1 MEAGGS
7 GDLFD
12 AVDTMARLL
21 GGSVVV
27 EDVDFRVL
35 AYSAVPGQP
44 NDEGRRSAILD
55 RRSADRWLQWLEESG
70 IRERL
75 INSDELIRLD
85 NPWATSLI
93 RYIQPIRAVDQLVGY
108 LWLYFETEPDAEA
121 PRTMFE
127 FAQLLAPEVARRG
140 RALTENPGGRVL
152 SQFLAGGLSA
162 NPVASILGVDEQSNI
177 VVIAVDVE
185 ATKSDAVI
193 IRNRA
198 VRALALYTQM
208 HLASSLVGTVDQ
220 QIYLLYASPTRLEPD
235 VEAIVRAISK
245 HLTRAV
251 QTNVRAA
258 AGGVHRG
265 LAAAG
270 ISRNEAD
277 LTLRV
282 LRTKNDREHD
292 GLFASMRHD
301 IVLNEIVD
309 VLRARPIL
317 VRGLLD
323 RLVTH
328 DRQYNTDYV
337 TTLRVYINS
346 FGDMRAAAKSLHLH
360 PNSLRYRV
368 KRLTE
373 IGGLDLGDP
382 KLRLVLQLF
391 FEMAPESADPADH
404 HHEDSPISPAAER
417 FASFVRHTA

>member
-7 GDLFD
+7 EDLFD
-12 AVDTMARLL
+12 VVDTMARLL

-27 EDVDFRVL
+27 EDIDFRVL

-44 NDEGRRSAILD
+44 NDEGRRSAILN
-55 RRSADRWLQWLEESG
+55 RRIAERWLQWLEESG

-75 INSDELIRLD
+75 VKSDELVRLD

-93 RYIQPIRAVDQLVGY
+93 RYIQPIRASDQLVGY
-108 LWLYFETEPDAEA
+108 LWLYFETELDADA
-121 PRTMFE
+121 PRTILE
-127 FAQLLAPEVARRG
+127 FAHLLGPELARRSPT
-140 RALTENPGGRVL
+140 LTENPGGHVL
-152 SQFLAGGLSA
+152 RQFLAGGLSA
-162 NPVASILGVDEQSNI
+162 SHAASILGVDEHSNI
-177 VVIAVDVE
+177 VVIAVDVDVE

-193 IRNRA
+193 IQSRA

-220 QIYLLYASPTRLEPD
+220 QIYLLHASPRLKPD
-235 VEAIVRAISK
+235 VAAIMRAISK

-251 QTNVRAA
+251 QTKVRAA
-258 AGGVHRG
+258 AGGIHQG
-265 LAAAG
+265 LAEAE

-282 LRTKNDREHD
+282 LRTKNDWERD
-292 GLFASMRHD
+292 GLFTSMRHD

-323 RLVTH
+323 RLITH

-346 FGDMRAAAKSLHLH
+346 FGDMRAAAQSLNLH

-373 IGGLDLGDP
+373 IGGLDLDDP
-382 KLRLVLQLF
+382 KLRLALQLLL
-391 FEMAPESADPADH
+391 EMAPEPGDPAGRDH
-404 HHEDSPISPAAER
+404 GDAPGLN
-417 FASFVRHTA
+417 

>member
-7 GDLFD
+7 EDLFD

-21 GGSVVV
+21 GGSVIVK
-27 EDVDFRVL
+27 DVDFRVL

-44 NDEGRRSAILD
+44 NDESRRSAILN
-55 RRSADRWLQWLEESG
+55 RRSADHWLQWMEESG
-70 IRERL
+70 IRGRL

-121 PRTMFE
+121 PRTIFE

-152 SQFLAGGLSA
+152 WQFLAGGLSA
-162 NPVASILGVDEQSNI
+162 NRVASILGVDEQSNI

-185 ATKSDAVI
+185 ATQSDAVI

-282 LRTKNDREHD
+282 LRTKNDWEHD

-301 IVLNEIVD
+301 IVLNEIVE

-323 RLVTH
+323 RLITH
-328 DRQYNTDYV
+328 DRQRNTDYV
-337 TTLRVYINS
+337 TTLRIYLDS
-346 FGDMRAAAKSLHLH
+346 FGDMRSAAELLHLH
-360 PNSLRYRV
+360 PNSLRYRIQ
-368 KRLTE
+368 RLTE

-382 KLRLVLQLF
+382 KLRLVLQLS
-391 FEMAPESADPADH
+391 FEMAPEPGDPADH
-404 HHEDSPISPAAER
+404 HHEDSPGLD
-417 FASFVRHTA
+417 

>member
-1 MEAGGS
+1 
-7 GDLFD
+7 
-12 AVDTMARLL
+12 
-21 GGSVVV
+21 
-27 EDVDFRVL
+27 
-35 AYSAVPGQP
+35 
-44 NDEGRRSAILD
+44 
-55 RRSADRWLQWLEESG
+55 
-70 IRERL
+70 
-75 INSDELIRLD
+75 
-85 NPWATSLI
+85 
-93 RYIQPIRAVDQLVGY
+93 
-108 LWLYFETEPDAEA
+108 
-121 PRTMFE
+121 MFE

-140 RALTENPGGRVL
+140 RALTDNPGGHVL

-162 NPVASILGVDEQSNI
+162 NRVASILGVDEQSNI

-220 QIYLLYASPTRLEPD
+220 QIYLLYASPTRLAPD
-235 VEAIVRAISK
+235 VEAIERAISK
-245 HLTRAV
+245 QFTRAV

-282 LRTKNDREHD
+282 LRTKNDWEHD

-301 IVLNEIVD
+301 MNEIVE

-323 RLVTH
+323 RLITH
-328 DRQYNTDYV
+328 DRQRNTDYV
-337 TTLRVYINS
+337 TTLRIYLDS
-346 FGDMRAAAKSLHLH
+346 FGDMRSAAELLHLH
-360 PNSLRYRV
+360 PNSRRYRI

-373 IGGLDLGDP
+373 IGGLDVQ
-382 KLRLVLQLF
+382 RTVH
-391 FEMAPESADPADH
+391 AA
-404 HHEDSPISPAAER
+404 ISGSLAGS
-417 FASFVRHTA
+417 FASGD

>member
-7 GDLFD
+7 EDLFD
-12 AVDTMARLL
+12 VVDTIARLL

-44 NDEGRRSAILD
+44 NDEGRRSAILN
-55 RRSADRWLQWLEESG
+55 RRIAERWLQWLEESG

-75 INSDELIRLD
+75 VKSDELVRLD

-93 RYIQPIRAVDQLVGY
+93 RYIQPIRASDQLVGY
-108 LWLYFETEPDAEA
+108 LWLYFETELDADA
-121 PRTMFE
+121 PRTILE
-127 FAQLLAPEVARRG
+127 FAHLLGPELARRSPT
-140 RALTENPGGRVL
+140 LTENPGGHVL
-152 SQFLAGGLSA
+152 RQFLAGGLSA
-162 NPVASILGVDEQSNI
+162 SHAASILGVDEHSNI
-177 VVIAVDVE
+177 VVIAVDVDVE

-193 IRNRA
+193 IQSRA

-220 QIYLLYASPTRLEPD
+220 QIYLLHASPRLKPD
-235 VEAIVRAISK
+235 LAAIMRAISK

-251 QTNVRAA
+251 QTKVRAA
-258 AGGVHRG
+258 AGGIHQG
-265 LAAAG
+265 LAEAE

-282 LRTKNDREHD
+282 LRTKNDWERD

-323 RLVTH
+323 RLITH

-360 PNSLRYRV
+360 PNSLRYRI

-373 IGGLDLGDP
+373 IGGLDLDDP
-382 KLRLVLQLF
+382 KLRLALQLLL
-391 FEMAPESADPADH
+391 EMAPEPGDPADH
-404 HHEDSPISPAAER
+404 HHEDSPGLD
-417 FASFVRHTA
+417 

>member
-7 GDLFD
+7 EDLFD
-12 AVDTMARLL
+12 VVDTMARLL

-44 NDEGRRSAILD
+44 NDEGRRSAILN
-55 RRSADRWLQWLEESG
+55 RRIAERWLQWLEESG

-75 INSDELIRLD
+75 VKNDELVRLD

-93 RYIQPIRAVDQLVGY
+93 RYIQPIRASDQLVGY
-108 LWLYFETEPDAEA
+108 LWLYFETELDADA
-121 PRTMFE
+121 PRTILE
-127 FAQLLAPEVARRG
+127 FAHLLGPELARRSPT
-140 RALTENPGGRVL
+140 LTENPGGHVL
-152 SQFLAGGLSA
+152 RQFLAGGLSA
-162 NPVASILGVDEQSNI
+162 SHAASLLGVDEHSNI
-177 VVIAVDVE
+177 VVIAVDVDVE

-193 IRNRA
+193 IQSRA

-220 QIYLLYASPTRLEPD
+220 QIYLLHASPRLKPD
-235 VEAIVRAISK
+235 VAAIMRAISK

-251 QTNVRAA
+251 QTKVRAA
-258 AGGVHRG
+258 AGGIHQG
-265 LAAAG
+265 LAEAE

-282 LRTKNDREHD
+282 LRTKNDWERD

-323 RLVTH
+323 RLITH

-346 FGDMRAAAKSLHLH
+346 FGDMREAAQSLNLH

-373 IGGLDLGDP
+373 IGGLDLDDP
-382 KLRLVLQLF
+382 KLRLALQLLL
-391 FEMAPESADPADH
+391 EMAPEPSDPAGQS
-404 HHEDSPISPAAER
+404 HEDSPGLD
-417 FASFVRHTA
+417 

>member
-7 GDLFD
+7 EDLFD
-12 AVDTMARLL
+12 VVDTIARLL

-44 NDEGRRSAILD
+44 NDEGRRSAILN
-55 RRSADRWLQWLEESG
+55 RRIAERWLQWLEESG

-75 INSDELIRLD
+75 VKSDELVRLD

-93 RYIQPIRAVDQLVGY
+93 RYIQPIRASDQLVGY
-108 LWLYFETEPDAEA
+108 LWLYFETELDADA
-121 PRTMFE
+121 PRTILE
-127 FAQLLAPEVARRG
+127 FAHLLGPELARRSPT
-140 RALTENPGGRVL
+140 LTENPGGHVL
-152 SQFLAGGLSA
+152 RQFLAGGLSA
-162 NPVASILGVDEQSNI
+162 SHAASILGVDEHSNI
-177 VVIAVDVE
+177 VVIAVDVDVE

-193 IRNRA
+193 IQSRA

-220 QIYLLYASPTRLEPD
+220 QIYLLHASPRLKPD
-235 VEAIVRAISK
+235 VAAIMRAISK

-251 QTNVRAA
+251 QTKVRAA
-258 AGGVHRG
+258 AGGIHQG
-265 LAAAG
+265 LAEAE

-282 LRTKNDREHD
+282 LRTRNDWERD

-323 RLVTH
+323 RLITH

-346 FGDMRAAAKSLHLH
+346 FGDMRAAAQSLNLH

-373 IGGLDLGDP
+373 IGGLDLDDP
-382 KLRLVLQLF
+382 KLRLALQLLL
-391 FEMAPESADPADH
+391 EMAPEPSDPAGQS
-404 HHEDSPISPAAER
+404 HEDSPGLD
-417 FASFVRHTA
+417 

>member
-7 GDLFD
+7 EDLFD
-12 AVDTMARLL
+12 VVDTMARLL

-44 NDEGRRSAILD
+44 NDEGRRSAILN
-55 RRSADRWLQWLEESG
+55 RRIAERWLQWLEESG

-75 INSDELIRLD
+75 VKNDELVRLD

-93 RYIQPIRAVDQLVGY
+93 RYIQPIRASDQLVGY
-108 LWLYFETEPDAEA
+108 LWLYFETELDADA
-121 PRTMFE
+121 PRTILE
-127 FAQLLAPEVARRG
+127 FAHLLGPELARRSPT
-140 RALTENPGGRVL
+140 LTENPGGHVL
-152 SQFLAGGLSA
+152 RQFLAGGLSA
-162 NPVASILGVDEQSNI
+162 SHAASILGVDEHSNI
-177 VVIAVDVE
+177 VVIAVDVDVE

-193 IRNRA
+193 IQSRA

-220 QIYLLYASPTRLEPD
+220 QIYLLHASPRLKPD
-235 VEAIVRAISK
+235 VAAIMRAISK

-251 QTNVRAA
+251 QTKVRAA
-258 AGGVHRG
+258 AGGIHQG
-265 LAAAG
+265 LAEAE

-282 LRTKNDREHD
+282 LRTKNDWERD

-323 RLVTH
+323 RLITH

-346 FGDMRAAAKSLHLH
+346 FGDMRAAAQSLNLH

-368 KRLTE
+368 KRVTE
-373 IGGLDLGDP
+373 IGGLDLDDP
-382 KLRLVLQLF
+382 KLRLALQLLL
-391 FEMAPESADPADH
+391 EMAPEPSDPAGQS
-404 HHEDSPISPAAER
+404 HEDSPGLD
-417 FASFVRHTA
+417 

>member
-7 GDLFD
+7 EDLFD
-12 AVDTMARLL
+12 AVDTIARLL

-44 NDEGRRSAILD
+44 NDEGRRSAILN
-55 RRSADRWLQWLEESG
+55 RRIAERWLQWLEESG

-75 INSDELIRLD
+75 VKSDELVRLD

-93 RYIQPIRAVDQLVGY
+93 RYIQPIRASDQLVGY
-108 LWLYFETEPDAEA
+108 LWLYFETELDADA
-121 PRTMFE
+121 PRTILE
-127 FAQLLAPEVARRG
+127 FAHLLGPELARRSPT
-140 RALTENPGGRVL
+140 LTENPGGHVL
-152 SQFLAGGLSA
+152 RQFLAGGLSA
-162 NPVASILGVDEQSNI
+162 SHAASILGVDEHSNI
-177 VVIAVDVE
+177 VVIAVDVDVE

-193 IRNRA
+193 IQSRA

-220 QIYLLYASPTRLEPD
+220 QIYLLHASPRLKPD
-235 VEAIVRAISK
+235 VAAIMRAISK

-251 QTNVRAA
+251 QTKVRAA
-258 AGGVHRG
+258 AGGIHQG
-265 LAAAG
+265 LAEAE

-282 LRTKNDREHD
+282 LRTKNDWERD

-323 RLVTH
+323 RLITH

-346 FGDMRAAAKSLHLH
+346 FGDMREAAQSLNLH

-373 IGGLDLGDP
+373 IGGLDLDDP
-382 KLRLVLQLF
+382 KLRLALQLLL
-391 FEMAPESADPADH
+391 EMAPEPSDPAGQS
-404 HHEDSPISPAAER
+404 HEDSPGLD
-417 FASFVRHTA
+417 

>member
-7 GDLFD
+7 EDLFD
-12 AVDTMARLL
+12 VVDTIARLL

-55 RRSADRWLQWLEESG
+55 RRIAERWLQWLEESG

-108 LWLYFETEPDAEA
+108 LWLYFETEPDADA
-121 PRTMFE
+121 PRTILE
-127 FAQLLAPEVARRG
+127 FAHLLGPELARRSPT
-140 RALTENPGGRVL
+140 LTENPGGHALR
-152 SQFLAGGLSA
+152 QFLAGGLSA
-162 NPVASILGVDEQSNI
+162 SHAASILGVDEHSNI

-220 QIYLLYASPTRLEPD
+220 QIYLLYASPTPLEPD
-235 VEAIVRAISK
+235 VAAIMRAISK

-251 QTNVRAA
+251 QTKVRAA
-258 AGGVHRG
+258 AGGIHQG

-270 ISRNEAD
+270 ISRSEAD

-282 LRTKNDREHD
+282 LRTKNDWERD

-301 IVLNEIVD
+301 IVLNEIAD

-323 RLVTH
+323 RLITH

-346 FGDMRAAAKSLHLH
+346 FGDMRAAAQSLNLH

-373 IGGLDLGDP
+373 IGGLDLDDP
-382 KLRLVLQLF
+382 KLRLAVQLLL
-391 FEMAPESADPADH
+391 EMAPEPGDPAGRDH
-404 HHEDSPISPAAER
+404 GDAPGLN
-417 FASFVRHTA
+417 

>member
-7 GDLFD
+7 EDLFD
-12 AVDTMARLL
+12 VVDTIARLL

-44 NDEGRRSAILD
+44 NDEGRRSAILN
-55 RRSADRWLQWLEESG
+55 RRIAERWLQWLEESG

-75 INSDELIRLD
+75 VKSDELVRLD

-93 RYIQPIRAVDQLVGY
+93 RYIQPIRASDQLVGY
-108 LWLYFETEPDAEA
+108 LWLYFETELDADA
-121 PRTMFE
+121 PRTILE
-127 FAQLLAPEVARRG
+127 FAHLLGPELARRSPT
-140 RALTENPGGRVL
+140 LTENPGGHVL
-152 SQFLAGGLSA
+152 RQFLAGGLSA
-162 NPVASILGVDEQSNI
+162 SHAASILGVDEHSNI
-177 VVIAVDVE
+177 VVIAVDVDVE

-193 IRNRA
+193 IQSRA

-220 QIYLLYASPTRLEPD
+220 QIYLLHASPRLKPD
-235 VEAIVRAISK
+235 VAAIMRAISK

-251 QTNVRAA
+251 QTKVRAA
-258 AGGVHRG
+258 AGGIHQG
-265 LAAAG
+265 LAEAE

-282 LRTKNDREHD
+282 LRTRNDWERD

-323 RLVTH
+323 RLITH

-337 TTLRVYINS
+337 TTLRVYVNS
-346 FGDMRAAAKSLHLH
+346 FGDMRAAAQSLNLH

-368 KRLTE
+368 KRVTE
-373 IGGLDLGDP
+373 IGGLDLDDP
-382 KLRLVLQLF
+382 KLRLALQLLL
-391 FEMAPESADPADH
+391 EMAPEPSDPAGQSH
-404 HHEDSPISPAAER
+404 QDSPGLD
-417 FASFVRHTA
+417 

>member
-7 GDLFD
+7 EDLFD
-12 AVDTMARLL
+12 VVDTIARLL

-44 NDEGRRSAILD
+44 NDEGRRSAILN
-55 RRSADRWLQWLEESG
+55 RRIAERWLHWLEESG

-75 INSDELIRLD
+75 VKSDELVRLD

-93 RYIQPIRAVDQLVGY
+93 RYIQPIRASDQLVGY
-108 LWLYFETEPDAEA
+108 LWLYFETELDADA
-121 PRTMFE
+121 PRTILE
-127 FAQLLAPEVARRG
+127 FAHLLGPELARRSPT
-140 RALTENPGGRVL
+140 LTENPGGHVL
-152 SQFLAGGLSA
+152 RQFLAGGLSA
-162 NPVASILGVDEQSNI
+162 SHAASILGVDEHSNI
-177 VVIAVDVE
+177 VVIAVDVDVE

-193 IRNRA
+193 IQSRA

-220 QIYLLYASPTRLEPD
+220 QIYLLHASPRLKPD
-235 VEAIVRAISK
+235 VAAIMRAISK

-251 QTNVRAA
+251 QKKVRAA
-258 AGGVHRG
+258 AGGIHQG
-265 LAAAG
+265 LAEAE

-282 LRTKNDREHD
+282 LRTKNDWERD

-323 RLVTH
+323 RLITH

-346 FGDMRAAAKSLHLH
+346 FGDMRAAAQSLNLH

-373 IGGLDLGDP
+373 IGGLDLDDP
-382 KLRLVLQLF
+382 KLRLALQLLL
-391 FEMAPESADPADH
+391 EMAPEPSDPAGH
-404 HHEDSPISPAAER
+404 HHEDSPGLD
-417 FASFVRHTA
+417 

>member
-7 GDLFD
+7 EDLFD
-12 AVDTMARLL
+12 VVDTMARLL

-44 NDEGRRSAILD
+44 NDEGRRSAILN
-55 RRSADRWLQWLEESG
+55 RRIAERWLHWLEESG

-75 INSDELIRLD
+75 VKSDELVRLD

-93 RYIQPIRAVDQLVGY
+93 RYIQPIRASDQLVGY
-108 LWLYFETEPDAEA
+108 LWLYFETELDADA
-121 PRTMFE
+121 PRTILE
-127 FAQLLAPEVARRG
+127 FAHLLGPELARRG
-140 RALTENPGGRVL
+140 PTLTENPGGHVL
-152 SQFLAGGLSA
+152 RQFLAGGLSA
-162 NPVASILGVDEQSNI
+162 SHAASILGVDEHSNI
-177 VVIAVDVE
+177 VVIAVDVDVE

-193 IRNRA
+193 IQSRA

-220 QIYLLYASPTRLEPD
+220 QIYLLHASPRLKPD
-235 VEAIVRAISK
+235 VAAIMRAISK

-251 QTNVRAA
+251 QKKVRAA
-258 AGGVHRG
+258 AGGIHQG
-265 LAAAG
+265 LAEAE

-282 LRTKNDREHD
+282 LRTKNDWERD

-323 RLVTH
+323 RLITH

-346 FGDMRAAAKSLHLH
+346 FGDMREAAQSLNLH

-373 IGGLDLGDP
+373 IGGLDLDDP
-382 KLRLVLQLF
+382 KLRLALQLLL
-391 FEMAPESADPADH
+391 EMAPEPSDPAGH
-404 HHEDSPISPAAER
+404 HHEDSPGLD
-417 FASFVRHTA
+417 

>member
-7 GDLFD
+7 EDLFD
-12 AVDTMARLL
+12 VVDTIARLL

-44 NDEGRRSAILD
+44 NDEGRRSAILN
-55 RRSADRWLQWLEESG
+55 RRIAERWLQWLEESG

-75 INSDELIRLD
+75 VKNDELVRLD

-93 RYIQPIRAVDQLVGY
+93 RYIQPIRASDRLVGY
-108 LWLYFETEPDAEA
+108 LWLYFETELDADA
-121 PRTMFE
+121 PRTILE
-127 FAQLLAPEVARRG
+127 FAHLLGPELARRSPT
-140 RALTENPGGRVL
+140 LTENPGGHVL
-152 SQFLAGGLSA
+152 RQFLAGGLSA
-162 NPVASILGVDEQSNI
+162 SHAASILGVDEHSNI
-177 VVIAVDVE
+177 VVIAVDVDVE

-193 IRNRA
+193 IQSRA

-220 QIYLLYASPTRLEPD
+220 QIYLLHASPRLKPD
-235 VEAIVRAISK
+235 VAAIMRAISK

-251 QTNVRAA
+251 QTKVRAA
-258 AGGVHRG
+258 AGGIHQG
-265 LAAAG
+265 LAEAE

-282 LRTKNDREHD
+282 LRTKNDWERD

-323 RLVTH
+323 RLITH

-346 FGDMRAAAKSLHLH
+346 FGDMREAAQSLNLH

-373 IGGLDLGDP
+373 IGGLDLDDP
-382 KLRLVLQLF
+382 KLRLALQLLL
-391 FEMAPESADPADH
+391 EMAPEPSDPAGQS
-404 HHEDSPISPAAER
+404 HEDSPGLD
-417 FASFVRHTA
+417 

>member
-7 GDLFD
+7 EDLFD
-12 AVDTMARLL
+12 VVDTIARLL

-44 NDEGRRSAILD
+44 NDEGRRSAILN
-55 RRSADRWLQWLEESG
+55 RRIAERWLQWLEESG

-75 INSDELIRLD
+75 VKSDELVRLD

-93 RYIQPIRAVDQLVGY
+93 RYIQPIRASDQLVGY
-108 LWLYFETEPDAEA
+108 LWLYFETELDADA
-121 PRTMFE
+121 PRTILE
-127 FAQLLAPEVARRG
+127 FAHLLGPELARRSPT
-140 RALTENPGGRVL
+140 LTENPGGHVL
-152 SQFLAGGLSA
+152 RQFLAGGLSA
-162 NPVASILGVDEQSNI
+162 SHAASILGVDEHSNI
-177 VVIAVDVE
+177 VVIAVDVDVE

-193 IRNRA
+193 IQSRA

-220 QIYLLYASPTRLEPD
+220 QIYLLHASPRLKPD
-235 VEAIVRAISK
+235 VAAIMRAISK

-251 QTNVRAA
+251 QTKVRAA
-258 AGGVHRG
+258 AGGIHQG
-265 LAAAG
+265 LAEAE

-282 LRTKNDREHD
+282 LRTRNDWERD

-323 RLVTH
+323 RLITH

-346 FGDMRAAAKSLHLH
+346 FGDMRAAAQSLNLH

-368 KRLTE
+368 KRVTE
-373 IGGLDLGDP
+373 IGGLDLDDP
-382 KLRLVLQLF
+382 KLRLALQLLL
-391 FEMAPESADPADH
+391 EMAPEPSDPAGQS
-404 HHEDSPISPAAER
+404 HEDSPGLD
-417 FASFVRHTA
+417 

>member
-1 MEAGGS
+1 MDAAGS
-7 GDLFD
+7 EDLFD

-21 GGSVVV
+21 GGSVIVK
-27 EDVDFRVL
+27 DVDFRVL
-35 AYSAVPGQP
+35 AYSTVPGQP
-44 NDEGRRSAILD
+44 NDESRRSAILN
-55 RRSADRWLQWLEESG
+55 RRSADHWLQWMEESG
-70 IRERL
+70 IRGRL
-75 INSDELIRLD
+75 TNSDELIRLD

-121 PRTMFE
+121 PGTIFE

-140 RALTENPGGRVL
+140 RALTGNPGGRVL

-162 NPVASILGVDEQSNI
+162 NRVASILGVDEQSDI

-185 ATKSDAVI
+185 ATQSDAVI

-198 VRALALYTQM
+198 VRALVLYTQM

-235 VEAIVRAISK
+235 VEAIVRGISK

-282 LRTKNDREHD
+282 LRTKNDWERD

-301 IVLNEIVD
+301 IVLNEIVE

-323 RLVTH
+323 RLIMH
-328 DRQYNTDYV
+328 DRQRNTDYV
-337 TTLRVYINS
+337 TTLRIYLDS
-346 FGDMRAAAKSLHLH
+346 FGDMRSAAELLHLH
-360 PNSLRYRV
+360 PNSLRYRIQ
-368 KRLTE
+368 RLTE

-382 KLRLVLQLF
+382 KLRLALQLS
-391 FEMAPESADPADH
+391 FEMAPEPGGPADH
-404 HHEDSPISPAAER
+404 HHEDSPGLD
-417 FASFVRHTA
+417 

>member
-7 GDLFD
+7 EDLFD
-12 AVDTMARLL
+12 VVDTIARLL

-44 NDEGRRSAILD
+44 NDEGRRSAILN
-55 RRSADRWLQWLEESG
+55 RRIAERWLQWLEESG

-75 INSDELIRLD
+75 VKSDELVRLD

-93 RYIQPIRAVDQLVGY
+93 RYIQPIRASDQLVGY
-108 LWLYFETEPDAEA
+108 LWLYFETELDADA
-121 PRTMFE
+121 PRAILE
-127 FAQLLAPEVARRG
+127 FAHLLGPELARRSPT
-140 RALTENPGGRVL
+140 LTENPGGHVL
-152 SQFLAGGLSA
+152 RQFLAGGLSA
-162 NPVASILGVDEQSNI
+162 SHAASILGVDEHSNI
-177 VVIAVDVE
+177 VVIAVDVDVE

-193 IRNRA
+193 IQSRA

-220 QIYLLYASPTRLEPD
+220 QIYLLHASPRLKPD
-235 VEAIVRAISK
+235 VAAIMRAISK

-251 QTNVRAA
+251 QTKVRAA
-258 AGGVHRG
+258 AGGIHQG
-265 LAAAG
+265 LAEAE

-282 LRTKNDREHD
+282 LRTKNDWERD

-323 RLVTH
+323 RLITH

-346 FGDMRAAAKSLHLH
+346 FGDMRAAAQSLNLH

-373 IGGLDLGDP
+373 IGGLDLDDP
-382 KLRLVLQLF
+382 KLRLALQLLL
-391 FEMAPESADPADH
+391 EMAPEPSDPAGQS
-404 HHEDSPISPAAER
+404 HEDSPGLD
-417 FASFVRHTA
+417 

>member
-7 GDLFD
+7 EDLFD
-12 AVDTMARLL
+12 VVDTMARLL

-44 NDEGRRSAILD
+44 NDEGRRSAILN
-55 RRSADRWLQWLEESG
+55 RRIAERWLHWLEESG

-75 INSDELIRLD
+75 VKSDELVRLD

-93 RYIQPIRAVDQLVGY
+93 RYIQPIRASDQLVGY
-108 LWLYFETEPDAEA
+108 LWLYFETELDADA
-121 PRTMFE
+121 PRTILE
-127 FAQLLAPEVARRG
+127 FAHLLGPELARRSPT
-140 RALTENPGGRVL
+140 LTENPGGHVL
-152 SQFLAGGLSA
+152 RQFLAGGLSA
-162 NPVASILGVDEQSNI
+162 SHAASILGVDEHSNI
-177 VVIAVDVE
+177 VVIAVDVDVE

-193 IRNRA
+193 IQSRA

-220 QIYLLYASPTRLEPD
+220 QIYLLHASPRLKPD
-235 VEAIVRAISK
+235 VAAIMRAISK

-251 QTNVRAA
+251 QKKVRAA
-258 AGGVHRG
+258 AGGIHQG
-265 LAAAG
+265 LAEAE

-282 LRTKNDREHD
+282 LRTKNDWERD

-323 RLVTH
+323 RLITH

-346 FGDMRAAAKSLHLH
+346 FGDMRAAAQSLNLH

-368 KRLTE
+368 KRVTE
-373 IGGLDLGDP
+373 IGGLDLDDP
-382 KLRLVLQLF
+382 KLRLALQLLL
-391 FEMAPESADPADH
+391 EMAPEPSDPAGQS
-404 HHEDSPISPAAER
+404 HEDSPGLD
-417 FASFVRHTA
+417 

>member
-7 GDLFD
+7 EDLFD
-12 AVDTMARLL
+12 VVDTMARLL
-21 GGSVVV
+21 GGSVIVK
-27 EDVDFRVL
+27 DVDFRVL

-44 NDEGRRSAILD
+44 NDEGRRSAILN
-55 RRSADRWLQWLEESG
+55 RRSADPWRQWMEESG

-85 NPWATSLI
+85 NPWTSLI

-108 LWLYFETEPDAEA
+108 LWLYFETEPDADA
-121 PRTMFE
+121 PRTILE
-127 FAQLLAPEVARRG
+127 FAQLLAPELARRSPT
-140 RALTENPGGRVL
+140 LTENPGGHVL

-162 NPVASILGVDEQSNI
+162 NRVASILGVDEQSNI

-198 VRALALYTQM
+198 VRALALHTQM

-235 VEAIVRAISK
+235 VAAIMRAISK

-282 LRTKNDREHD
+282 LRTKNDWEHD

-301 IVLNEIVD
+301 IVLNEIVE

-323 RLVTH
+323 RLITH
-328 DRQYNTDYV
+328 DRQRNTDYV
-337 TTLRVYINS
+337 TTLRIYLDS
-346 FGDMRAAAKSLHLH
+346 FGDMRSAAELLHLH
-360 PNSLRYRV
+360 PNSLRYRI
-368 KRLTE
+368 KRLSE

-382 KLRLVLQLF
+382 KLRLVLQLS
-391 FEMAPESADPADH
+391 FEMAPEPGDPADH
-404 HHEDSPISPAAER
+404 HHEDSPGLD
-417 FASFVRHTA
+417 

>member
-1 MEAGGS
+1 MEAGEPE
-7 GDLFD
+7 DLFD
-12 AVDTMARLL
+12 VVDTIARLL

-44 NDEGRRSAILD
+44 NDEGRRSAILN
-55 RRSADRWLQWLEESG
+55 RRIAERWLQWLEESG

-75 INSDELIRLD
+75 VKSDELVRLD

-93 RYIQPIRAVDQLVGY
+93 RYIQPIRASDQLVGY
-108 LWLYFETEPDAEA
+108 LWLYFETELDADA
-121 PRTMFE
+121 PRTILE
-127 FAQLLAPEVARRG
+127 FAHLLGPELARRSPT
-140 RALTENPGGRVL
+140 LTENPGGHVL
-152 SQFLAGGLSA
+152 RQFLAGGLSA
-162 NPVASILGVDEQSNI
+162 SHAASILGVDEHSNI
-177 VVIAVDVE
+177 VVIAVDVDVE

-193 IRNRA
+193 IQSRA

-220 QIYLLYASPTRLEPD
+220 QIYLLHASPRLKPD
-235 VEAIVRAISK
+235 VAAIMRAISK

-251 QTNVRAA
+251 QTKVRAA
-258 AGGVHRG
+258 AGGIHQG
-265 LAAAG
+265 LAEAE

-282 LRTKNDREHD
+282 LRTKNDWERD

-323 RLVTH
+323 RLITH

-346 FGDMRAAAKSLHLH
+346 FGDMRAAAQSLNLH

-373 IGGLDLGDP
+373 IGGLDLDDP
-382 KLRLVLQLF
+382 KLRLALQLLL
-391 FEMAPESADPADH
+391 EMAPEPGDPADRDH
-404 HHEDSPISPAAER
+404 GDAPGLN
-417 FASFVRHTA
+417 

>member
-7 GDLFD
+7 EDLFD

-44 NDEGRRSAILD
+44 NDEGRRSAILN
-55 RRSADRWLQWLEESG
+55 RRIAERWLQWLEESG

-75 INSDELIRLD
+75 VKSDELVRLD

-93 RYIQPIRAVDQLVGY
+93 RYIQPIRASDQLVGY
-108 LWLYFETEPDAEA
+108 LWLYFETELDADA
-121 PRTMFE
+121 PRTILE
-127 FAQLLAPEVARRG
+127 FAHLLGPELARRSPT
-140 RALTENPGGRVL
+140 LTENPGGHVL
-152 SQFLAGGLSA
+152 RQFLAGGLSA
-162 NPVASILGVDEQSNI
+162 SHAASILGVDEHSNI
-177 VVIAVDVE
+177 VVIAVDVDVE

-193 IRNRA
+193 IQSRA

-220 QIYLLYASPTRLEPD
+220 QIYLLHASPRLKPD
-235 VEAIVRAISK
+235 VAAIMRAISK

-251 QTNVRAA
+251 QTKVRAA
-258 AGGVHRG
+258 AGGIHQG
-265 LAAAG
+265 LAEAE

-282 LRTKNDREHD
+282 LRTRNDWERD

-323 RLVTH
+323 RLITH

-346 FGDMRAAAKSLHLH
+346 FGDMRAAAQSLNLH

-368 KRLTE
+368 KRVTE
-373 IGGLDLGDP
+373 IGGLDLDDP
-382 KLRLVLQLF
+382 KLRLALQLLL
-391 FEMAPESADPADH
+391 EMAPEPSDPAGQSH
-404 HHEDSPISPAAER
+404 QDSPGLD
-417 FASFVRHTA
+417 

>member
-7 GDLFD
+7 EDLFD
-12 AVDTMARLL
+12 AVDTIARLL

-44 NDEGRRSAILD
+44 NDEGRRSAILN
-55 RRSADRWLQWLEESG
+55 RRIAERWLQWLEESG

-75 INSDELIRLD
+75 VKSDELVRLD

-93 RYIQPIRAVDQLVGY
+93 RYIQPIRASDQLVGY
-108 LWLYFETEPDAEA
+108 LWLYFETELDADA
-121 PRTMFE
+121 PRTILE
-127 FAQLLAPEVARRG
+127 FAHLLGPELARRSPT
-140 RALTENPGGRVL
+140 LTENPGGHVL
-152 SQFLAGGLSA
+152 RQFLAGGLSA
-162 NPVASILGVDEQSNI
+162 SHAASILGVDEHSNI
-177 VVIAVDVE
+177 VVIAVDVDVE

-193 IRNRA
+193 IQSRA

-220 QIYLLYASPTRLEPD
+220 QIYLLHASPRLKPD
-235 VEAIVRAISK
+235 VAAIMRAISK

-251 QTNVRAA
+251 QTKVRAA
-258 AGGVHRG
+258 AGGIHQG
-265 LAAAG
+265 LAEAE

-282 LRTKNDREHD
+282 LRTKNDWERD

-323 RLVTH
+323 RLITH

-346 FGDMRAAAKSLHLH
+346 FGDMRAAAQSLNLH

-373 IGGLDLGDP
+373 IGGLDLDDP
-382 KLRLVLQLF
+382 KLRLALQLLL
-391 FEMAPESADPADH
+391 EMAPEPSDPAVQS
-404 HHEDSPISPAAER
+404 HEDSPGLG
-417 FASFVRHTA
+417 

>member
-7 GDLFD
+7 EDLFD
-12 AVDTMARLL
+12 VVDTIARLL

-44 NDEGRRSAILD
+44 NDEGRRSAILN
-55 RRSADRWLQWLEESG
+55 RRIAERWLQWLEESG

-75 INSDELIRLD
+75 VKSDELVRLD

-93 RYIQPIRAVDQLVGY
+93 RYIQPIRASDQLVGY
-108 LWLYFETEPDAEA
+108 LWLYFETELDADA
-121 PRTMFE
+121 PRTILE
-127 FAQLLAPEVARRG
+127 FAHLLGPELARRSPT
-140 RALTENPGGRVL
+140 LTENPGGHVL
-152 SQFLAGGLSA
+152 RQFLAGGLSA
-162 NPVASILGVDEQSNI
+162 SHAASILGVDEHSNI
-177 VVIAVDVE
+177 VVIAVDVDVE

-193 IRNRA
+193 IQSRA

-220 QIYLLYASPTRLEPD
+220 QIYLLHASPRLKPD
-235 VEAIVRAISK
+235 VAAIMRAISK

-251 QTNVRAA
+251 QTKVRAA
-258 AGGVHRG
+258 AGGIHQG
-265 LAAAG
+265 LAEAE

-282 LRTKNDREHD
+282 LRTKNDWERD

-323 RLVTH
+323 RLITH

-346 FGDMRAAAKSLHLH
+346 FGDMRAAAQSLNLH

-373 IGGLDLGDP
+373 IGGLDLDDP
-382 KLRLVLQLF
+382 KLRLALQLLL
-391 FEMAPESADPADH
+391 EMAPEPSDPAGQS
-404 HHEDSPISPAAER
+404 HEDSPGLD
-417 FASFVRHTA
+417 

>member
-7 GDLFD
+7 EDLFD

-21 GGSVVV
+21 GASVVV

-35 AYSAVPGQP
+35 AYSAIPGQP

-55 RRSADRWLQWLEESG
+55 RRSADRWLQWMEESG
-70 IRERL
+70 VRERL

-108 LWLYFETEPDAEA
+108 LWLYFETEPDADA
-121 PRTMFE
+121 PRTILE
-127 FAQLLAPEVARRG
+127 FAHLLGPELARRSPT
-140 RALTENPGGRVL
+140 LTENPGGRVL

-235 VEAIVRAISK
+235 VEAIMRAISK

-282 LRTKNDREHD
+282 LRTKNDWERD

-323 RLVTH
+323 RLITH
-328 DRQYNTDYV
+328 DRRYNTDYV
-337 TTLRVYINS
+337 TTLRVYLDS

-360 PNSLRYRV
+360 PNSLRYRI

-382 KLRLVLQLF
+382 KLRLVLQLS
-391 FEMAPESADPADH
+391 FEMAPE
-404 HHEDSPISPAAER
+404 
-417 FASFVRHTA
+417 

>member
-7 GDLFD
+7 EDLFD
-12 AVDTMARLL
+12 VVDTIARLL

-44 NDEGRRSAILD
+44 NDEGRRSAILN
-55 RRSADRWLQWLEESG
+55 RRIAERWLQWLEESG

-75 INSDELIRLD
+75 VKSDELVRLD

-93 RYIQPIRAVDQLVGY
+93 RYIQPIRASDQLVGY
-108 LWLYFETEPDAEA
+108 LWLYFETELDADA
-121 PRTMFE
+121 PRTILE
-127 FAQLLAPEVARRG
+127 FAHLLGPELARRSPT
-140 RALTENPGGRVL
+140 LTENPGGHVL
-152 SQFLAGGLSA
+152 RQFLAGGLSA
-162 NPVASILGVDEQSNI
+162 SHAASILGVDEHSNI
-177 VVIAVDVE
+177 VVIAVDVDVE

-193 IRNRA
+193 IQSRA

-220 QIYLLYASPTRLEPD
+220 QIYLLHASPRLKPD
-235 VEAIVRAISK
+235 VAAIMRAISK

-251 QTNVRAA
+251 QTKVRAA
-258 AGGVHRG
+258 AGGIHQG
-265 LAAAG
+265 LAEAE

-282 LRTKNDREHD
+282 LRTKNDWERD

-323 RLVTH
+323 RLITH

-346 FGDMRAAAKSLHLH
+346 FGDMRAAAQSLNLH

-373 IGGLDLGDP
+373 IGGLDLDDP
-382 KLRLVLQLF
+382 KLRLALQLLL
-391 FEMAPESADPADH
+391 EMAPEPSDPAGH
-404 HHEDSPISPAAER
+404 HHKDSPGLD
-417 FASFVRHTA
+417 

>member
-7 GDLFD
+7 EDLFD
-12 AVDTMARLL
+12 VVDTIARLL

-44 NDEGRRSAILD
+44 NDEGRRSAILN
-55 RRSADRWLQWLEESG
+55 RRIAERWLQWLEESG

-75 INSDELIRLD
+75 VKSDELVRLD

-93 RYIQPIRAVDQLVGY
+93 RYIQPIRASDQLVGY
-108 LWLYFETEPDAEA
+108 LWLYFETELDADA
-121 PRTMFE
+121 PRTILE
-127 FAQLLAPEVARRG
+127 FAHLLGPELARRSPT
-140 RALTENPGGRVL
+140 LTENPGGHVL
-152 SQFLAGGLSA
+152 RQFLAGGLSA
-162 NPVASILGVDEQSNI
+162 SHAASILGVDEHSNI
-177 VVIAVDVE
+177 VVIAVDVDVE

-193 IRNRA
+193 IQSRA

-220 QIYLLYASPTRLEPD
+220 QIYLLHASPRLKPD
-235 VEAIVRAISK
+235 VAAIMRAISK

-251 QTNVRAA
+251 QTKVRAA

-265 LAAAG
+265 LAEAE

-282 LRTKNDREHD
+282 LRTKNDWERD

-323 RLVTH
+323 RLITH

-360 PNSLRYRV
+360 PNSLRYRI

-373 IGGLDLGDP
+373 IGGLDLDDP
-382 KLRLVLQLF
+382 KLRLALQLLL
-391 FEMAPESADPADH
+391 EMAPEPGDPADH
-404 HHEDSPISPAAER
+404 HHEDSPGLD
-417 FASFVRHTA
+417 

>member
-7 GDLFD
+7 EDLFD
-12 AVDTMARLL
+12 AVDTIARLL

-44 NDEGRRSAILD
+44 NDEGRRSAILN
-55 RRSADRWLQWLEESG
+55 RRIAERWLQWLEESG

-75 INSDELIRLD
+75 VKSDELVRLD

-93 RYIQPIRAVDQLVGY
+93 RYIQPIRASDQLVGY
-108 LWLYFETEPDAEA
+108 LWLYFETELDADA
-121 PRTMFE
+121 PRTILE
-127 FAQLLAPEVARRG
+127 FAHLLGPELARRSPT
-140 RALTENPGGRVL
+140 LTENPGGHVL
-152 SQFLAGGLSA
+152 RQFLAGGLSA
-162 NPVASILGVDEQSNI
+162 SHAASILGVDEHSNI
-177 VVIAVDVE
+177 VVIAVDVDVE

-193 IRNRA
+193 IQSRA

-220 QIYLLYASPTRLEPD
+220 QIYLLHASPRLKPD
-235 VEAIVRAISK
+235 VAAIMRAISK

-251 QTNVRAA
+251 QTKVRAA
-258 AGGVHRG
+258 AGGIHQG
-265 LAAAG
+265 LAEAE

-282 LRTKNDREHD
+282 LRTKNDWERD

-323 RLVTH
+323 RLITH

-346 FGDMRAAAKSLHLH
+346 FGDMRAAAQSLNLH

-368 KRLTE
+368 KRVTE
-373 IGGLDLGDP
+373 IGGLDLDDP
-382 KLRLVLQLF
+382 KLRLALQLLL
-391 FEMAPESADPADH
+391 EMAPEPSDPAGQS
-404 HHEDSPISPAAER
+404 HEDSPGLD
-417 FASFVRHTA
+417 

>member
-1 MEAGGS
+1 
-7 GDLFD
+7 
-12 AVDTMARLL
+12 
-21 GGSVVV
+21 
-27 EDVDFRVL
+27 
-35 AYSAVPGQP
+35 
-44 NDEGRRSAILD
+44 
-55 RRSADRWLQWLEESG
+55 
-70 IRERL
+70 
-75 INSDELIRLD
+75 
-85 NPWATSLI
+85 
-93 RYIQPIRAVDQLVGY
+93 
-108 LWLYFETEPDAEA
+108 
-121 PRTMFE
+121 MFE

-140 RALTENPGGRVL
+140 RALTENPGGHVL
-152 SQFLAGGLSA
+152 CQFLAGGLSA
-162 NPVASILGVDEQSNI
+162 NRVASILGVDEHSNI

-208 HLASSLVGTVDQ
+208 HLASSLVGTADQ

-235 VEAIVRAISK
+235 VAAIVRAISK

-323 RLVTH
+323 RLITH

-360 PNSLRYRV
+360 PNSLRYRI

-382 KLRLVLQLF
+382 KLRLALQLLL
-391 FEMAPESADPADH
+391 EMAPEPGDPAGRDH
-404 HHEDSPISPAAER
+404 GDAPGLD
-417 FASFVRHTA
+417 

>member
-7 GDLFD
+7 EDLFD
-12 AVDTMARLL
+12 VVDTIARLL

-44 NDEGRRSAILD
+44 NDEGRRSAILN
-55 RRSADRWLQWLEESG
+55 RRIAERWLQWLEESG

-75 INSDELIRLD
+75 VKSDELVRLD

-93 RYIQPIRAVDQLVGY
+93 RYIQPIRASDQLVGY
-108 LWLYFETEPDAEA
+108 LWLYFETELDADA
-121 PRTMFE
+121 PRTILE
-127 FAQLLAPEVARRG
+127 FAHLLGPELARRSPT
-140 RALTENPGGRVL
+140 LTENPGGHVL
-152 SQFLAGGLSA
+152 RQFLAGGLSA
-162 NPVASILGVDEQSNI
+162 SHAASILGVDEHSNI
-177 VVIAVDVE
+177 VVIAVDVDVE

-193 IRNRA
+193 IQSRA

-220 QIYLLYASPTRLEPD
+220 QIYLLHASPRLKPD
-235 VEAIVRAISK
+235 VAAIMRAISK

-251 QTNVRAA
+251 QTKVRAA
-258 AGGVHRG
+258 AGGIHQG
-265 LAAAG
+265 LAEAE

-282 LRTKNDREHD
+282 LRTKNDWERD

-323 RLVTH
+323 RLITH

-346 FGDMRAAAKSLHLH
+346 FGDMRAAAQSLNLH

-368 KRLTE
+368 KRVTE
-373 IGGLDLGDP
+373 IGGLDLDDP
-382 KLRLVLQLF
+382 KLRLALQLLL
-391 FEMAPESADPADH
+391 EMAPEPSDPADH
-404 HHEDSPISPAAER
+404 HHEDSPGPD
-417 FASFVRHTA
+417 

>member
-7 GDLFD
+7 EDLFD
-12 AVDTMARLL
+12 VVDTIARLL

-44 NDEGRRSAILD
+44 NDEGRRSAILN
-55 RRSADRWLQWLEESG
+55 RRIAERWLQWLEESG

-75 INSDELIRLD
+75 VKSDELVRLD

-93 RYIQPIRAVDQLVGY
+93 RYIQPIRASDQLVGY
-108 LWLYFETEPDAEA
+108 LWLYFETELDADA
-121 PRTMFE
+121 PRTILE
-127 FAQLLAPEVARRG
+127 FAHLLGPELARRSPT
-140 RALTENPGGRVL
+140 LTENPGGHVL
-152 SQFLAGGLSA
+152 RQFLAGGLSA
-162 NPVASILGVDEQSNI
+162 SHAASILGVDEHSNI
-177 VVIAVDVE
+177 VVIAVDVDVE

-193 IRNRA
+193 IQSRA

-220 QIYLLYASPTRLEPD
+220 QIYLLHASPRLKPD
-235 VEAIVRAISK
+235 VAAIMRAISK
-245 HLTRAV
+245 HLIRAV
-251 QTNVRAA
+251 QTKVRAA

-265 LAAAG
+265 LAEAE

-282 LRTKNDREHD
+282 LRTKNDWERD

-323 RLVTH
+323 RLITH

-360 PNSLRYRV
+360 PNSLRYRI

-373 IGGLDLGDP
+373 IGGLDLDDP
-382 KLRLVLQLF
+382 KLRLALQLLL
-391 FEMAPESADPADH
+391 EMAPEPGDPADH
-404 HHEDSPISPAAER
+404 HHEDSPGLD
-417 FASFVRHTA
+417 

>member
-1 MEAGGS
+1 V
-7 GDLFD
+7 
-12 AVDTMARLL
+12 VDTIARLL

-44 NDEGRRSAILD
+44 NDEGRRSAILN
-55 RRSADRWLQWLEESG
+55 RRIAERWLQWLEESG

-75 INSDELIRLD
+75 VKSDELVRLD

-93 RYIQPIRAVDQLVGY
+93 RYIQPIRASDQLVGY
-108 LWLYFETEPDAEA
+108 LWLYFETELDADA
-121 PRTMFE
+121 PRTILE
-127 FAQLLAPEVARRG
+127 FAHLLGPELARRSPT
-140 RALTENPGGRVL
+140 LTENPGGHVL
-152 SQFLAGGLSA
+152 RQFLAGGLSA
-162 NPVASILGVDEQSNI
+162 SHAASILGVDEHSNI
-177 VVIAVDVE
+177 VVIAVDVDVE

-193 IRNRA
+193 IQSRA

-220 QIYLLYASPTRLEPD
+220 QIYLLHASPRLKPD
-235 VEAIVRAISK
+235 VAAIMRAISK

-251 QTNVRAA
+251 QTKVRAA
-258 AGGVHRG
+258 AGGIHQG
-265 LAAAG
+265 LAEAE

-282 LRTKNDREHD
+282 LRTKNDWERD

-323 RLVTH
+323 RLITH

-360 PNSLRYRV
+360 PNSLRYRI

-373 IGGLDLGDP
+373 IGGLDLDDP
-382 KLRLVLQLF
+382 KLRLALQLLL
-391 FEMAPESADPADH
+391 EMAPEPGDPADH
-404 HHEDSPISPAAER
+404 HHEDSPGLD
-417 FASFVRHTA
+417 

>member
-1 MEAGGS
+1 METWES
-7 GDLFD
+7 EDLFD
-12 AVDTMARLL
+12 VVDTIARLL

-44 NDEGRRSAILD
+44 EDEGRRSAILN
-55 RRSADRWLQWLEESG
+55 RRSADRWQRWFDESG

-75 INSDELIRLD
+75 VNSDELIRLD
-85 NPWATSLI
+85 NPWATSLT

-108 LWLYFETEPDAEA
+108 LWLYFETELDADA
-121 PRTMFE
+121 PRTIRE
-127 FAQLLAPEVARRG
+127 FAELLAPELARRNPT
-140 RALTENPGGRVL
+140 LTANPGGHVL
-152 SQFLAGGLSA
+152 RQFLSGGLSPNHA
-162 NPVASILGVDEQSNI
+162 ASILGVDEHSNI

-185 ATKSDAVI
+185 ATRSDAVI
-193 IRNRA
+193 IQNRA

-220 QIYLLYASPTRLEPD
+220 QIYLLYASPTRREPD
-235 VEAIVRAISK
+235 VQAIMRSISK

-265 LAAAG
+265 LAAAE

-282 LRTKNDREHD
+282 LRTKNDWEHD

-309 VLRARPIL
+309 VLRAHPIL
-317 VRGLLD
+317 VHGLLD
-323 RLVTH
+323 RLITH
-328 DRQYNTDYV
+328 DRQHNTDYM
-337 TTLRVYINS
+337 TTLRTYMNS
-346 FGDMRAAAKSLHLH
+346 FGDMRSAAELLHLH

-391 FEMAPESADPADH
+391 FEMAPAPGDPADQ
-404 HHEDSPISPAAER
+404 HHEDSPGLD
-417 FASFVRHTA
+417 

>member
-7 GDLFD
+7 EDLFD

-55 RRSADRWLQWLEESG
+55 RRSADRWLQWMEESG

-108 LWLYFETEPDAEA
+108 LWLYFETEPDADA
-121 PRTMFE
+121 PRTILE
-127 FAQLLAPEVARRG
+127 FAHLLGPELARRSPT
-140 RALTENPGGRVL
+140 LTENPGGHVL
-152 SQFLAGGLSA
+152 CQFLAGGLSA
-162 NPVASILGVDEQSNI
+162 NRVASILGVDVQSNI

-193 IRNRA
+193 IRARA
-198 VRALALYTQM
+198 ARALALYTQM

-235 VEAIVRAISK
+235 VAAIMRAISK

-251 QTNVRAA
+251 QTKVRAA
-258 AGGVHRG
+258 AGGIHQG

-323 RLVTH
+323 RLITH

-373 IGGLDLGDP
+373 IGGLDLDDP
-382 KLRLVLQLF
+382 KLRLALQLLL
-391 FEMAPESADPADH
+391 EMAPEPGDPADQ
-404 HHEDSPISPAAER
+404 HHEDAPGLD
-417 FASFVRHTA
+417 

>member
-7 GDLFD
+7 EDLFD
-12 AVDTMARLL
+12 VVDTIARLL

-44 NDEGRRSAILD
+44 NDEGRRSAILN
-55 RRSADRWLQWLEESG
+55 RRIAERWLQWLEESG

-75 INSDELIRLD
+75 VKSDELVRLD

-93 RYIQPIRAVDQLVGY
+93 RYIQPIRASDQLVGY
-108 LWLYFETEPDAEA
+108 LWLYFETELDADA
-121 PRTMFE
+121 PRTILE
-127 FAQLLAPEVARRG
+127 FAHLLGPELARRSPT
-140 RALTENPGGRVL
+140 LTENPGGHVL
-152 SQFLAGGLSA
+152 RQFLAGGLSA
-162 NPVASILGVDEQSNI
+162 SHAASILGVDEHSNI
-177 VVIAVDVE
+177 VVIAVDVDVE

-193 IRNRA
+193 IQSRA

-220 QIYLLYASPTRLEPD
+220 QIYLLHASPRLKPD
-235 VEAIVRAISK
+235 VAAIMRAISK

-251 QTNVRAA
+251 QTKVRAA
-258 AGGVHRG
+258 AGGIHQG
-265 LAAAG
+265 LAEAE

-282 LRTKNDREHD
+282 LRTKNDWERD

-323 RLVTH
+323 RLITH

-360 PNSLRYRV
+360 PNSLRYRI

-382 KLRLVLQLF
+382 KLRLALQLLL
-391 FEMAPESADPADH
+391 EMAPEPGDPAGRDH
-404 HHEDSPISPAAER
+404 GDAPGLD
-417 FASFVRHTA
+417 

>member
-7 GDLFD
+7 EDLFD
-12 AVDTMARLL
+12 VVDTMARLL

-44 NDEGRRSAILD
+44 NDEGRRSAILN
-55 RRSADRWLQWLEESG
+55 RRIAERWLQWLEESG

-75 INSDELIRLD
+75 VKSDELVRLD

-93 RYIQPIRAVDQLVGY
+93 RYIQPIRASDRLVGY
-108 LWLYFETEPDAEA
+108 LWLYFETELDADA
-121 PRTMFE
+121 PRTILE
-127 FAQLLAPEVARRG
+127 FAHLLGPELARRSPT
-140 RALTENPGGRVL
+140 LTENPGGHVL
-152 SQFLAGGLSA
+152 RQFLAGGLSA
-162 NPVASILGVDEQSNI
+162 SHAASILGVDEHSNI
-177 VVIAVDVE
+177 VVIAVDVDVE

-193 IRNRA
+193 IQSRA

-220 QIYLLYASPTRLEPD
+220 QIYLLHASPRLKPD
-235 VEAIVRAISK
+235 VAAIMRAISK

-251 QTNVRAA
+251 QTKVRAA
-258 AGGVHRG
+258 AGGIHQG
-265 LAAAG
+265 LAEAE

-282 LRTKNDREHD
+282 LRTKNDWERD

-323 RLVTH
+323 RLITH

-346 FGDMRAAAKSLHLH
+346 FGDMRAAAQSLNLH

-373 IGGLDLGDP
+373 IGGLDLDDP
-382 KLRLVLQLF
+382 KLRLALQLLL
-391 FEMAPESADPADH
+391 EMAPEPSDPAGQS
-404 HHEDSPISPAAER
+404 HEDSPGLD
-417 FASFVRHTA
+417 

>member
-7 GDLFD
+7 EDLFD

-21 GGSVVV
+21 GGSVIVK
-27 EDVDFRVL
+27 DVDFRVL
-35 AYSAVPGQP
+35 AHSAVPGQP
-44 NDEGRRSAILD
+44 NDEGRRSAILN
-55 RRSADRWLQWLEESG
+55 RRSADHWLQWMEESG
-70 IRERL
+70 IRGRL
-75 INSDELIRLD
+75 INSDELIRFD

-108 LWLYFETEPDAEA
+108 LWLYFETEPDVEA

-140 RALTENPGGRVL
+140 RALTENPGGHELR
-152 SQFLAGGLSA
+152 QFLAGGLSA
-162 NPVASILGVDEQSNI
+162 NRVASILGVDEQSNI

-220 QIYLLYASPTRLEPD
+220 QIYLLYASPTLLEPD

-251 QTNVRAA
+251 QTKVRAA
-258 AGGVHRG
+258 AGGIHQG
-265 LAAAG
+265 LAEAE

-282 LRTKNDREHD
+282 LRTKNDWERD

-323 RLVTH
+323 RLITH

-337 TTLRVYINS
+337 TTLRVYISS
-346 FGDMRAAAKSLHLH
+346 FGDMRAAAQSLNLH

-373 IGGLDLGDP
+373 IGGLDLDDP
-382 KLRLVLQLF
+382 KLRLALQLLL
-391 FEMAPESADPADH
+391 EMAPEPGDPAGQGHGDAPGL
-404 HHEDSPISPAAER
+404 D
-417 FASFVRHTA
+417 